1 MYQTNVETFS
11 SMHKFGL
18 FRMPKYF
25 ACKFLQFIHVMSV
38 FEFRALIPKSTRE
51 GGFMNGNNKNYD
63 VLIIEVR
70 TNQNEDAKFVFK
82 LT

>member
-1 MYQTNVETFS
+1 
-11 SMHKFGL
+11 
-18 FRMPKYF
+18 
-25 ACKFLQFIHVMSV
+25 MSF

-51 GGFMNGNNKNYD
+51 GGFVNGNNKNYD

-70 TNQNEDAKFVFK
+70 TNQNEDAQFVLK